1 MERFESTPFIQ
12 LWHAIP
18 QRNVL
23 ERGRT
28 QASNVEERVETWRN
42 VEEGRNG
49 LIAAQ
54 LSGTGKR
61 GRGTWGNVSQNVAER
76 KVWMAGRR
84 LCLFASFFLSFFLFL
99 FFLSLLPFCLS
110 SFLPSLL
117 PLFLPS
123 LLLSFFLFLFLSFF
137 LSLILS
143 CFLSFF
149 LSFFLS
155 SFYS

>member
-1 MERFESTPFIQ
+1 MKSPFRHGAQGGTYSHVERFESTPFIQ

-18 QRNVL
+18 QQNVL

-84 LCLFASFFLSFFLFL
+84 LCLFASS
-99 FFLSLLPFCLS
+99 
-110 SFLPSLL
+110 
-117 PLFLPS
+117 
-123 LLLSFFLFLFLSFF
+123 
-137 LSLILS
+137 
-143 CFLSFF
+143 FLSFF
-149 LSFFLS
+149 LSFPPVCSISCVTLRKRTPGVWRQAIS
-155 SFYS
+155 RNQKESVKKT